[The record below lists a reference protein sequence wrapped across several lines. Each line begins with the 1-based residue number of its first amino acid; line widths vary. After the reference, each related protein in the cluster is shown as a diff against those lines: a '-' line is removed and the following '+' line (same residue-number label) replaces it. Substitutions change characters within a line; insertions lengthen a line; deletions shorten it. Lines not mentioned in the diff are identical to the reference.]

1 MKLLEVLKLNVLQKF
16 MVVKRQSDPNGAPCH
31 ISTNQITVLCILS
44 ALTG

>member
-31 ISTNQITVLCILS
+31 MSLMHTVSLQQRHFV
-44 ALTG
+44 